1 MYKIDVITSHQQA
14 LNSYKEIFDENK
26 FNQQFKTLQLNRVHG
41 VKSLLLF
48 MKEYKNLRFY
58 ISYILLRKK
67 KYIVTL

>member
-41 VKSLLLF
+41 VKP
-48 MKEYKNLRFY
+48 
-58 ISYILLRKK
+58 
-67 KYIVTL
+67 VTIYQRI